1 MEADRISLKTFSI
14 AIIAIF
20 LIEGVFRS
28 ILNSRGAAA
37 LPALALLRTVEG
49 AMLVVIALVLEKNTS
64 AIGLVRSGLL
74 RGLFRGLIWSASFG
88 IAALGLYLILLA
100 MGVDGLKL
108 LQGIRISS
116 ATHLSFLLLV
126 GGLIGPITEEIF
138 FRGII
143 YGFLR
148 RWGVLAAISLSTLI
162 FVSIHPLGDGLP
174 VTQTIGGIVFAAA
187 YEKEQNLIVPITI
200 HCLGNLAIFSLS
212 LFTP

>member
-1 MEADRISLKTFSI
+1 MEADKISLKTFSI
-14 AIIAIF
+14 SITAIL
-20 LIEGVFRS
+20 LIEGVFRL
-28 ILNSRGAAA
+28 ILNSRSATA
-37 LPALALLRTVEG
+37 LPALALLRSVEG
-49 AMLVVIALVLEKNTS
+49 AMLVMIALVLEKNTS
-64 AIGLVRSGLL
+64 AIGLGRSRLL
-74 RGLFRGLIWSASFG
+74 PGLFRGLIWSASFG
-88 IAALGLYLILLA
+88 IAAVGLYLILMA

-116 ATHLSFLLLV
+116 GTHLSFLLLV

-162 FVSIHPLGDGLP
+162 FVSIHPLGEGLP

-200 HCLGNLAIFSLS
+200 HCLGNLAIFGLP
-212 LFTP
+212 LFTS